1 MSERPLFFFFR
12 LRMHFEIRGRSYPQR
27 LRRIVGKA
35 LSVVS
40 KLGLPVGV
48 FRLRRLCARPHC
60 YGECHG
66 FFLPS
71 AGMFGQP
78 ARVAALRNVMGDLAV
93 FVGTRLC

>member
-1 MSERPLFFFFR
+1 MSERPLFLFR
-12 LRMHFEIRGRSYPQR
+12 LRMHFQIRGRSYPQR

-48 FRLRRLCARPHC
+48 FRLRRFCARPHC

-66 FFLPS
+66 FVFSCRVQACLGS
-71 AGMFGQP
+71 LLVLLRCGM
-78 ARVAALRNVMGDLAV
+78 
-93 FVGTRLC
+93 